1 VVTID
6 LEVQVATTAK
16 TLPHPAQIKQW
27 VSEALA
33 EIEQDVELLIRI
45 VDKEEIQQLNK
56 RYRKKDKPTNVLSFP
71 HNMIAEFDFMTLGDI
86 ILCAPVI
93 EEEATQE
100 NKELL
105 AHWAHMVVHGCL
117 HLLGYMHDDQESAE
131 TMESLERKI
140 MLKLG
145 FPDPYSHQI
154 FNKNND
160 REYDE

>member
-6 LEVQVATTAK
+6 LEVQIATTAK

-27 VSEALA
+27 VSEALS

-45 VDKEEIQQLNK
+45 VDKEEIHDLNK

-71 HNMIAEFDFMTLGDI
+71 HKMIADFDFMTLGDI

-93 EEEATQE
+93 EEEASQQG
-100 NKELL
+100 KDLF
-105 AHWAHMVVHGCL
+105 AYWAHMVVHGCL
-117 HLLGYMHDDQESAE
+117 QLLGYMHDDHESANIMEGLE
-131 TMESLERKI
+131 TEI

-145 FPDPYSHQI
+145 LPAPYSYTI
-154 FNKNND
+154 MTKD
-160 REYDE
+160 DAE

>member
-6 LEVQVATTAK
+6 LEVQIATTAK

-27 VSEALA
+27 VSEALS

-45 VDKEEIQQLNK
+45 VDKEEIHDLNK

-71 HNMIAEFDFMTLGDI
+71 HKMIADFDFMTLGDI

-93 EEEATQE
+93 EEEASQQG
-100 NKELL
+100 KDLF
-105 AHWAHMVVHGCL
+105 AYWAHMVVHGCL
-117 HLLGYMHDDQESAE
+117 HLLGYMHDDHESANIMEGLE
-131 TMESLERKI
+131 TEI

-145 FPDPYSHQI
+145 LPAPYSYTI
-154 FNKNND
+154 MTKD
-160 REYDE
+160 DAE